1 MGDGKSDS
9 DPAGVEVRGRPLDGL
24 ARRLGALEESL
35 TVVASEMGV
44 AAMPSFKRLDP
55 DQVYREAG
63 RRAESA
69 VEPLRIAVRRLE
81 SRLDEIVLVQSQL
94 RREIAAAAEAA
105 KAARAQAGE
114 ARASIDALPDTGQP
128 LDELRERIDALVA
141 RFDSRDHAPA
151 AAVAPEPPPPDPA
164 IARLVQRLAVLESA
178 IAARATDQEIPTS
191 GNDIAVLLASVD
203 ARIEQRLSG
212 RTSSSEEPAAIER
225 EVARQ
230 IDALLKNASG
240 GSAAVSPLVMGAA
253 ERAIVRLTRRI
264 EKLEER
270 TEARG
275 GSDGSRARS
284 GLMGR
289 LFES

>member
-1 MGDGKSDS
+1 MGDGKSDADTARAEARS
-9 DPAGVEVRGRPLDGL
+9 RPLDGL

-44 AAMPSFKRLDP
+44 AAIPNFKRLDP
-55 DQVYREAG
+55 DQVYREAV

-69 VEPLRIAVRRLE
+69 AEPLRIAVRRLE

-94 RREIAAAAEAA
+94 RREIAAAIEAA
-105 KAARAQAGE
+105 AAARTQAGE
-114 ARASIDALPDTGQP
+114 ARSAIESLPDTGPP
-128 LDELRERIDALVA
+128 LDELRERLNALAA
-141 RFDSRDHAPA
+141 RVDSRDHEPVAT
-151 AAVAPEPPPPDPA
+151 APEPAPPDPA
-164 IARLVQRLAVLESA
+164 IANLGQRLAVLESA
-178 IAARATDQEIPTS
+178 IAARASDQATPAS

-203 ARIEQRLSG
+203 ARIEQRLPG
-212 RTSSSEEPAAIER
+212 RPSPSEQSAAIER

-230 IDALLKNASG
+230 IDALLKTASG
-240 GSAAVSPLVMGAA
+240 GGAAVNPLVMGAA

-270 TEARG
+270 AVARSD
-275 GSDGSRARS
+275 SDGSRASR